1 MNYYFNFRQY
11 SKIIKKVIFFI
22 IFLSITNRAYGD
34 VYTVDGIILKKKFAN
49 TKDFRLNLIDQ
60 GIIDSFKFLSERLII
75 EKEYWKIKNIESS
88 KIKETILKVNIVDE
102 KKVGPEYQII
112 LSINFD
118 KNKIKQFFNQRNIS
132 YTDIVSEPVMVFPI
146 IKKNENIFIWN
157 DNFILNNWNN
167 TKYKNFLIDYLLPEG
182 DLTDRKN
189 LLLNN
194 FNIKFIDEINVIKK
208 YGLTNSLVLL
218 VDLDSV
224 ENNISYKLNLSG
236 IHYFRLASKKIDKNN
251 LETGLINI
259 IEEVKLFSE
268 NIWKNKNA
276 IISSTAFSI
285 EFTSEIKNLNQLNNL
300 RKTINN
306 TAGVSELKNLEIS
319 SKLFKGKI
327 YFTSSIDD
335 LKKNLE
341 YKKIILKETVNNWII
356 IYND

>member
-34 VYTVDGIILKKKFAN
+34 VYTVDGIILKEKFAN
-49 TKDFRLNLIDQ
+49 TKDFRLNLIDK
-60 GIIDSFKFLSERLII
+60 GIIDSFKFLSQRLII

-88 KIKETILKVNIVDE
+88 KIKETILKVNVLDE
-102 KKVGPEYQII
+102 KKVGSEYQVN
-112 LSINFD
+112 LSINYD

-167 TKYKNFLIDYLLPEG
+167 TKFKNFLVEYLLPEG

-194 FNIKFIDEINVIKK
+194 FNIKFIDEKNVIKK

-218 VDLDSV
+218 VDLDSI
-224 ENNISYKLNLSG
+224 ENNISYKLNLAG
-236 IHYFRLASKKIDKNN
+236 IHYFRAISKKIDKNN
-251 LETGLINI
+251 LESSLINI
-259 IEEVKLFSE
+259 IDEIKLFSE
-268 NIWKNKNA
+268 NVWKNKNA
-276 IISSTAFSI
+276 IISSTALSI
-285 EFTSEIKNLNQLNNL
+285 EFTSQIKNLNQLNNL

-327 YFTSSIDD
+327 YFTSSIED

>member
-22 IFLSITNRAYGD
+22 IFLVITNRAYGD
-34 VYTVDGIILKKKFAN
+34 VYTIDSIILKKKFAN
-49 TKDFRLNLIDQ
+49 TKDFRLNLIDK

-88 KIKETILKVNIVDE
+88 KIKETILKVNILDE
-102 KKVGPEYQII
+102 KKVGSEYQIN
-112 LSINFD
+112 LSINYD

-167 TKYKNFLIDYLLPEG
+167 TKYKNFLVDYLLPEG

-194 FNIKFIDEINVIKK
+194 FNIKFIDEKNVIKK

-224 ENNISYKLNLSG
+224 ENNISYKLNLAG
-236 IHYFRLASKKIDKNN
+236 VNYFRSASKKIDKNN
-251 LETGLINI
+251 LESSLINI

-268 NIWKNKNA
+268 NVWKNKNA
-276 IISSTAFSI
+276 IISSTALSI
-285 EFTSEIKNLNQLNNL
+285 EFTSQIKNLNQLNNL

-327 YFTSSIDD
+327 YFTSSIED